1 MEEVKNVETSYNEIN
16 SEEINDI
23 ITAVP
28 SWILRRGI
36 TLIFII
42 LILVIAVSS
51 IVQYPDI
58 VKTNLKVNSLNA
70 PKAIYTKE
78 GGKITELLV
87 KEGAYV
93 NKGEPLAFIE
103 SVASHNDVLKFKRQL
118 HLLND
123 ELMAQKSIQVV
134 NFDQLNLG
142 ELQAAYQVFYEQYL
156 KYISAQ
162 NGGYYLNKKRYLE
175 KDLIEIDKMKSQIL
189 MQRKIQE
196 KEFANTEEEF
206 FAYKKLFQK
215 GVISNN
221 EFKQQ
226 ENKYLSSKYPLQQS
240 EASILNNNS
249 LNANKRK
256 EILELEHI
264 IQDERLKFMQSLG
277 NILNET
283 EAWVNKFIVKAP
295 VNGKLSYA
303 GILQENQTV
312 NVNQEIFI
320 INPLSSDFFGEVYI
334 PQFNMGKVK
343 VGQRALVK
351 MRSFP
356 FEQYGLIRAKVSYI
370 SDVAIKDSVFLAK
383 IDFERIEN
391 KDAEYKISL
400 KNGMQADVEIVTE
413 ESSLLKRFLRNIIKI
428 FNN

>member
-1 MEEVKNVETSYNEIN
+1 MEELRYIENSHTEVN

-36 TLIFII
+36 ALIFTI
-42 LILVIAVSS
+42 LILIIMVSS
-51 IVQYPDI
+51 ILEYPDI

-78 GGKITELLV
+78 SGKITELLV

-93 NKGEPLAFIE
+93 KRGESLAFME
-103 SVASHNDVLKFKRQL
+103 SVAFHNDVLEFNRQL

-123 ELMAQKSIQVV
+123 ELIAHKSIQEI

-142 ELQAAYQVFYEQYL
+142 ELQAAYQIFYEQYL

-162 NGGYYLNKKRYLE
+162 NGGYYLNKKKYLE
-175 KDLIEIDKMKSQIL
+175 KDLVEIDRMKSQIL
-189 MQRKIQE
+189 MQRNIQE
-196 KEFANTEEEF
+196 KEFANIEEEF

-221 EFKQQ
+221 EYKQQ

-240 EASILNNNS
+240 EASILSNKS
-249 LNANKRK
+249 LSANKRK
-256 EILELEHI
+256 EILELEHT
-264 IQDERLKFMQSLG
+264 IQDERLKFQQSLG
-277 NILNET
+277 NMLSET
-283 EAWVNKFIVKAP
+283 EAWVNKFIVKAS

-312 NVNQEIFI
+312 SGNQEVFI

-383 IDFERIEN
+383 VDFEKIEN
-391 KDAEYKISL
+391 KEADYKISL

-413 ESSLLKRFLRNIIKI
+413 ESSLLRRFLRNIIKI